1 MISGSRV
8 TLGVALGVWVQ
19 TVATAQERRWPALE
33 RYQAMAIPADNPM
46 TEPKVALGKQLFFDK
61 RLSGDGSR
69 ACISCHQPQH
79 GLTEGGTPLSGAYGS
94 SNDRSCPT
102 LWNVA
107 YQQGLYWEGAGRTIE
122 QAVAGVWRYNMAPG
136 GPGQLKPADVAAR
149 LDRIPG
155 YRRQFE
161 RVFGREADTETIPK
175 ALAAYLRTLVADR
188 SRWIRFYY
196 GDTQALSARAR
207 RGYEVFDKKAR
218 CTECHNGQL
227 LTDLQY
233 HNVGIGSRGEKPEP
247 GRFVITRQEKDRGA
261 FKTPTLLNVAKSA
274 PYFHDGSVEKLAEAV
289 DVMLGGG
296 IANPHKDAALQP
308 VSIFS
313 DDRAALLQF
322 FSELNVDYDEA
333 EPVLPEDMK
342 ETNMSGSD
350 LRSISQIAIVVHDV
364 AKAEAFYGTT
374 LGLKH
379 LFSVPARLA
388 FFDIG
393 GTRLMLSLPEPT
405 VSHKSGILYFDVADI
420 LATHKSLVA
429 KGVKFVGEPHAV
441 GMFEGNE
448 IWIVEFSDPDGNLL
462 ALQSAVKK

>member
-1 MISGSRV
+1 MGSRAR
-8 TLGVALGVWVQ
+8 VAAAAAFGLLLQAG
-19 TVATAQERRWPALE
+19 TTAEERRWPALE
-33 RYQAMAIPADNPM
+33 RYEAMVVPADNPM

-69 ACISCHQPQH
+69 ACISCHKPQH
-79 GLTEGGTPLSGAYGS
+79 GLTEGGTPMSGAYDS
-94 SNDRSCPT
+94 PNDRSCPT
-102 LWNVA
+102 LWNVG

-149 LDRIPG
+149 LNRIPG

-161 RVFGREADTETIPK
+161 RVFGREADTETVPK

-196 GDTQALSARAR
+196 GDKQALSARAQ
-207 RGYEVFDKKAR
+207 RGHEVFDKKAR

-233 HNVGIGSRGEKPEP
+233 HNVGIGSAGEKPEP
-247 GRFVITRQEKDRGA
+247 GRFAITRQERDRGA

-274 PYFHDGSVEKLAEAV
+274 PYFHDGSVKELSATV

-296 IANPHKDAALQP
+296 VANPHRDAALQP
-308 VSIFS
+308 ASIS
-313 DDRAALLQF
+313 ADEKAALLQF
-322 FSELNVDYDEA
+322 LSELNVDYDET
-333 EPVLPEDMK
+333 EPVLPEDK

-364 AKAEAFYGTT
+364 EKAEAFYGKT

-379 LFSVPARLA
+379 LFSVPSRLA

-420 LATHKSLVA
+420 QATHKSLVA
-429 KGVKFVGEPHAV
+429 KGVSFVGEPHAV

-448 IWIVEFSDPDGNLL
+448 IWIAEFSDPDGNLL